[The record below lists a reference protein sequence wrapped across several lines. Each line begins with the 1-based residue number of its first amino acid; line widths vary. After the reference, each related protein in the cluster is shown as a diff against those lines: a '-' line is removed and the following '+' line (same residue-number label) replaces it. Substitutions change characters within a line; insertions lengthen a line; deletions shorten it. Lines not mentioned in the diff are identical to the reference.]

1 MILIQRHQLACIL
14 FNNKR
19 TYLYIKLQLY
29 DHWDIEQDG
38 WLPPH
43 RYLTYVD
50 TRLKLATYLL
60 HWYCRQRLN
69 THLQSIN
76 LINTTVQIPRS
87 HMQTLNFHISLS
99 TMGNWDSAER
109 QIQSIVFLKSC
120 MQAALRAV
128 LKLKW
133 Q

>member
-1 MILIQRHQLACIL
+1 
-14 FNNKR
+14 
-19 TYLYIKLQLY
+19 
-29 DHWDIEQDG
+29 
-38 WLPPH
+38 
-43 RYLTYVD
+43 
-50 TRLKLATYLL
+50 
-60 HWYCRQRLN
+60 
-69 THLQSIN
+69 
-76 LINTTVQIPRS
+76 
-87 HMQTLNFHISLS
+87 MQTLNFHISLS